1 MNNLIQDIRNGD
13 RKIFRAFFEQH
24 YKALVN
30 YANAYLFDIDA
41 SEDIVQEVFIA
52 LWEKS
57 EVLNIEHSLI
67 AYVRSMVRNSCL
79 NYLKSIKITD
89 DFKLLEMNASFITE
103 YTFDVEEEDK
113 KILYRQIMKSIDALP
128 ERMRT
133 VVTLKF
139 MHNYTYKDIAKELN
153 ISVNTVKTQLKRAKV
168 RIIELLTSL
177 LILLNGF

>member
-1 MNNLIQDIRNGD
+1 MGILIKEIRRGD
-13 RKIFRAFFEQH
+13 KKAFQKFFKQH
-24 YKALVN
+24 YKDLVN

-41 SEDIVQEVFIA
+41 SEDVVQEVFIA

-57 EVLNIEHSLI
+57 ESINIEYSLI
-67 AYVRSMVRNSCL
+67 AYTRTMVRNRCL

-89 DFKLLEMNASFITE
+89 DYKVLEMNVAFVTD
-103 YTFDVEEEDK
+103 YTLDTEEENK
-113 KILYRQIMKSIDALP
+113 KIIYRQITKIIDTLP

-139 MHNYTYKDIAKELN
+139 IHNYTYKEIAEELN

-168 RIIELLTSL
+168 RITELLTSL
-177 LILLNGF
+177 LILLNIL